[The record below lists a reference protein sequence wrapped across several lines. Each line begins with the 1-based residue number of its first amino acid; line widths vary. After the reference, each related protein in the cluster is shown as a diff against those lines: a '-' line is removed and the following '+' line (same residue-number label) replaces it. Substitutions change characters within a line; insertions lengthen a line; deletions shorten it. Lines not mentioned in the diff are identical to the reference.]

1 MGYFLF
7 SRFWMYITQHFKPHL
22 RDSHTSVTKQCAV
35 FHLSFSINKRDCI
48 SKAMSTDCRLKNPEN
63 PVKYKQMKNHESLGL
78 PLLDQFRDGSSNKI
92 WWRVFALLMIATV
105 ATRFYKLD
113 QPDHVCWDEAHFG
126 KYANFYIN
134 RTFFFDVHPPL
145 GKMLIG
151 LFGYLDGYNGS
162 FHFDK
167 PGDKFEDHQYM
178 GMRIGCAVM
187 GALLVPL
194 SFLTVWEMT
203 FSLPA
208 STLSGLLILLDHG
221 MLTLN
226 RFILLDPPMLFFISA
241 SVYTMVKFHNQRH
254 RPFSMPWWLWLSSMG
269 VMLSCSVAVKF
280 VGIFVVIFVGFR
292 TIADLWEI
300 LGDISRPVTYTVK
313 HFMAR
318 ALCLIVIPTLLYMGI
333 FYIHLAVL
341 NNSGPGDGFY
351 SSAFQVGLKG
361 NYLHDGSTPREVA
374 YGAILTLKNSVTSG
388 AYLHSHDHLYPEE
401 IGGGQQQITTYAH
414 KDENNQWHIKRHNKM
429 PPSWNSTKPVDL
441 VRHGDL
447 LRLEHFVTGRNL
459 HAHRVLAPITI
470 KQFQVTGYGL
480 DGVGDTNDI
489 WRVEIED
496 GEQNQV
502 LETMVHRFRLIHYNL
517 GCALT
522 CTKKKLPTWGFEQ
535 DEVTC
540 NPNKRDPN
548 AIWNIEENIFPR
560 LPNVSFRS
568 YEKNFFQRFIESH
581 VVLINGNSALK
592 PKEGEATSKPWMWPI
607 NLRGQFFSG
616 GKLQV
621 YLLGN
626 PIIWWGNLVFM
637 VFYIIL
643 WVSVGVR
650 EKRGVVM
657 TPREIMLQNRALSA
671 CGWLWLGWLLH
682 YLPFWGMTRVLYFH
696 HYFPALLFSSMMT
709 GILLDYAM
717 ESIPLSLPQK
727 MFNSTYISILSGAL
741 VILFYSFYLFSPLVY
756 GLVRYADSNSTM
768 HHLHWLSTWEF

>member
-1 MGYFLF
+1 MTAPTL
-7 SRFWMYITQHFKPHL
+7 I
-22 RDSHTSVTKQCAV
+22 C
-35 FHLSFSINKRDCI
+35 
-48 SKAMSTDCRLKNPEN
+48 SKNQEN
-63 PVKYKQMKNHESLGL
+63 GLNIKKMKNSDSIGFK
-78 PLLDQFRDGSSNKI
+78 LLDQFRDGRNDKI

-167 PGDKFEDHQYM
+167 PGDKFEEHQYM

-208 STLSGLLILLDHG
+208 ATFGGLLILLDHG

-241 SVYTMVKFHNQRH
+241 AIYSMVKFHNQRH
-254 RPFSMPWWLWLSSMG
+254 RPFSLPWWSWLSSIG

-280 VGIFVVIFVGFR
+280 VGIFVVIFVGCR

-300 LGDISRPVTYTVK
+300 LGDLSRPVSYTVK

-318 ALCLIVIPTLLYMGI
+318 AICLIAMPTLLYMGI

-341 NNSGPGDGFY
+341 SNSGPGDGFY

-361 NYLHDGSTPREVA
+361 NYLHDGSTPRQVA
-374 YGAILTLKNSVTSG
+374 YGALLTLKNAVTSG

-401 IGGGQQQITTYAH
+401 IGGSQQQITTYAH
-414 KDENNQWHIKRHNKM
+414 KDDNNNWHVKRHNKLA
-429 PPSWNSTKPVDL
+429 PSWNSTRPIDF
-441 VRHGDL
+441 VRNGDL
-447 LRLEHFVTGRNL
+447 LRLEHFATGRNL
-459 HAHRVLAPITI
+459 HAHRSLAPITI

-480 DGVGDTNDI
+480 DGVGDNNDI
-489 WRVEIED
+489 WRLEIED
-496 GEQNQV
+496 GEEGQI
-502 LETMVHRFRLIHYNL
+502 LETMLHRFRLIHYNL

-522 CTKKKLPTWGFEQ
+522 CTKKKLPAWGFEQ

-540 NPNKRDPN
+540 NPNRRDPN
-548 AIWNIEENIFPR
+548 AIWNIEENIYPR
-560 LPNVSFRS
+560 LPNVSFRA

-616 GKLQV
+616 GQLQV

-637 VFYIIL
+637 VFYLIL

-650 EKRGVVM
+650 TKRRITV
-657 TPREIMLQNRALSA
+657 TQREIMLQERALSA

-682 YLPFWGMTRVLYFH
+682 YLPFWGMSRVLYFH
-696 HYFPALLFSSMMT
+696 HYFPALLFSSMMS
-709 GILLDYAM
+709 GILLDYVI
-717 ESIPLSLPQK
+717 ESIPLSLPK
-727 MFNSTYISILSGAL
+727 NSFNASYAAILSATL
-741 VILFYSFYLFSPLVY
+741 LILFYSFYLFSPLVY
-756 GLVRYADSNSTM
+756 GLVRYADTNSTM